1 MEPARYSA
9 VEKLRDGRRLEIR
22 ALKPEDRAGLL
33 AAVDRTSSESL
44 YRRFF
49 SARRRFTERETAYF
63 VNVDFKTHVA
73 LVAIVDE
80 EGRPVIVGG
89 GRYIVVEPE
98 KAELAFA
105 VVDAYQR
112 QGIRAALM
120 RHLAIIARGA
130 GLRRFIAE
138 LLAENTP
145 MLRVFEHS
153 GYGVRTKLESQ
164 VLHVELDLGPS
175 AS

>member
-9 VEKLRDGRRLEIR
+9 VEKLRDGRRLVIR

-33 AAVDRTSSESL
+33 AAVDGTSSESL

-73 LVAIVDE
+73 LVALVDE

-112 QGIRAALM
+112 QGIGAALM
-120 RHLAIIARGA
+120 RHLAIIAREA
-130 GLRRFIAE
+130 GLRQFVAE

-145 MLRVFEHS
+145 MLKVFEHS
-153 GYGVRTKLESQ
+153 GNGIRTQLESR
-164 VLHVELDLGPS
+164 VLHVELDLG
-175 AS
+175 ASP